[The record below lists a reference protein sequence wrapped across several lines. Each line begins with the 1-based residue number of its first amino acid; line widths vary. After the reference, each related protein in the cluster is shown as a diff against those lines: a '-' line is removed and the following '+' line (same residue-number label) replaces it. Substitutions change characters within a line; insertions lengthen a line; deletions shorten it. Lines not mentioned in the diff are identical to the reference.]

1 MLHTRDYLENHSFEN
16 LIEEFGLEAAFHPT
30 DPLVILNYGMLSPN
44 RTHPIVC
51 ECRSLCMYTDTGEF
65 AARSFPRFFNLHETP
80 EINSKFDW
88 SNFSTTTKEDGS
100 LLSVWYDHRFEKWRI
115 NTRGSFGTGKVH
127 AWDYTW
133 QDLFH
138 KCVPVNE
145 LQYWNPNLTYIFEL
159 CSPYNKV
166 VRAYKETQLFLL
178 TVFNGQ
184 NEMWRN
190 NVESIY
196 YQELALRSS
205 LKNVFLVDTHNFKS
219 EQEVLTFL
227 DKSASEDPTFE
238 GVVLHDK
245 NGLRI
250 KVKSAAYVHLH
261 HMHDNGNLA
270 SPKNLLYFVLRNE
283 TDEVLSYFP
292 ELTEMTNNLKEKVK
306 WELGWLSIVWEQAKI
321 IESQKEFAQYIVP
334 KTKFPAILFHMR
346 KTGADFQSSIIKFED
361 YIGGILLNDKVSS

>member
-1 MLHTRDYLENHSFEN
+1 MLHTSDYLENHSFEN

-88 SNFSTTTKEDGS
+88 SDFSTTTKEDGS
-100 LLSVWYDHRFEKWRI
+100 LLSVWYDHRHETWRI

-133 QDLFH
+133 QDLFY
-138 KCVPVNE
+138 KCVSPEQLGQFNKE
-145 LQYWNPNLTYIFEL
+145 LTYIFEL

-166 VRAYKETQLFLL
+166 VRAYPKTQLFLL
-178 TVFNGQ
+178 TAFRQEKEVS
-184 NEMWRN
+184 E
-190 NVESIY
+190 
-196 YQELALRSS
+196 QELLNLNADLYALCG
-205 LKNVFLVDTHNFKS
+205 VCLVYQHAFKS
-219 EQEVLTFL
+219 ESEVLSYL
-227 DKSASEDPTFE
+227 EVKASEDPTFE
-238 GVVLHDK
+238 GVVLRDK

-283 TDEVLSYFP
+283 TEEVLSYFP
-292 ELTEMTNNLKEKVK
+292 ELTEMTNNLQEKVK
-306 WELGWLSIVWEQAKI
+306 WELGWLSTLWEQAQN

-334 KTKFPAILFHMR
+334 KTKFPAILFYM
-346 KTGADFQSSIIKFED
+346 KKSGADIHDAILKFEE
-361 YIGGILLNDKVSS
+361 YISKIIL